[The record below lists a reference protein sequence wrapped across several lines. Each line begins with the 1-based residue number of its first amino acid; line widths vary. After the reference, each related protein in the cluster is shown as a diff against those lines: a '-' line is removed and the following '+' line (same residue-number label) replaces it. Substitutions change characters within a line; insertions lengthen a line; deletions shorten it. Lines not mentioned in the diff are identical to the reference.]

1 MGIVHMA
8 RHEYREA
15 VAPFQA
21 ACDATPKVPG
31 ACAWA
36 AEARRLAAA
45 TPPAD
50 IRN

>member
-1 MGIVHMA
+1 VHMA

-21 ACDATPKVPG
+21 ACRAQPEVAG

-36 AEARRLAAA
+36 AQARRLAAA

-50 IRN
+50 IKK